1 MDRLRLL
8 GILHQEWGIR
18 AYQKRATAEILAEY
32 DRLTALNAQLL
43 EALKEIAKGEGAFC
57 RDPFEHACNCIDNM
71 KAIAQAAIRAAEE
84 GGEA

>member
-43 EALKEIAKGEGAFC
+43 K
-57 RDPFEHACNCIDNM
+57 ACKFSHSRLQVNQIEDVSET
-71 KAIAQAAIRAAEE
+71 IFVLEAAIRAAEE